1 MLLLIDNYDSFT
13 FNLAQYLGELKA
25 EVAVYRND
33 AVSVEDAVAMSPE
46 AIVLSPG
53 PCTPSEAGICVELVK
68 RAGRESIPLLG
79 ICLGHQSIGAAF
91 GGNVVRCHEIVHGK
105 TDSIF
110 HQGSALLNGLP
121 NPLVATRYHSLIV
134 ERESLPEQLA
144 VVAWTEDDIVMAIQ
158 HRRLPI
164 YGLQFH
170 PESIAT
176 PQGHDM
182 LDSFLAKSGVK
193 R

>member
-25 EVAVYRND
+25 EVTVYRND
-33 AVSVEDAVAMSPE
+33 AVSVEDAVAMSPS

-53 PCTPSEAGICVELVK
+53 PCTPSEAGICIELVK
-68 RAGRESIPLLG
+68 RASQESIPLLG

-91 GGNVVRCHEIVHGK
+91 GGKVVRCHEIVHGK

-110 HQGSALLNGLP
+110 HRGSDLLDGLP

-134 ERESLPEQLA
+134 ERDSLPEHLA
-144 VVAWTEDDIVMAIQ
+144 VVAWTENDVVMAIQ

-176 PQGHDM
+176 AQGHDM
-182 LDSFLAKSGVK
+182 LDSFLGKSGVK

>member
-25 EVAVYRND
+25 EVSVYRND
-33 AVSVEDAVAMSPE
+33 AVSVEDVVAMSPE

-53 PCTPSEAGICVELVK
+53 PCTPNEAGICVELVK
-68 RAGRESIPLLG
+68 RASRESIPLLG

-91 GGNVVRCHEIVHGK
+91 GGSVVRCHEIVHGK

-110 HQGSALLNGLP
+110 HQGSDLLDGLP

-134 ERESLPEQLA
+134 ERESLPGEFA
-144 VVAWTEDDIVMAIQ
+144 VVAWTGDDVVMAIQ

-176 PQGHDM
+176 EQGHDM
-182 LDSFLAKSGVK
+182 LASFLAKSGVK